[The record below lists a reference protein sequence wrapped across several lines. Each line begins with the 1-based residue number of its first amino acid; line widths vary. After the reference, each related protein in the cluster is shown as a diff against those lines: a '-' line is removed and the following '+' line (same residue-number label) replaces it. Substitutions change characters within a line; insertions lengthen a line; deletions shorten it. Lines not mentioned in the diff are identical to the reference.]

1 MTLIQKEN
9 TLYNEICYFL
19 LSDTSSLTG
28 DDDRGGAHLFQHP
41 PAGPAWDNQAIKV
54 SADDVP
60 PQNQLS
66 GAEGDDH

>member
-1 MTLIQKEN
+1 MRSVIFCLVTHH
-9 TLYNEICYFL
+9 
-19 LSDTSSLTG
+19 LSPVMMH
-28 DDDRGGAHLFQHP
+28 RGGARLFQHP
-41 PAGPAWDNQAIKV
+41 PAGLARDNQVIKV